1 MTSSLAASLVL
12 SDAAQARE
20 GELRAQL
27 AVALRESQGVAKASR
42 AAEAAST
49 SLDARLA
56 RATEEAERARAQLQA
71 ERAEA
76 AERERELRAKCE
88 TLGAQAKR
96 AERQRGELL
105 AAFKKQ
111 LRLIDVLKRQ
121 RIHVRRCCARDAEH
135 WPTTAPSPL
144 FFPTDGGGKAPV
156 LHRGRVCACA
166 VYSSSCGAFGRCC
179 AVRLRTARSTSSL
192 LK

>member
-1 MTSSLAASLVL
+1 M
-12 SDAAQARE
+12 
-20 GELRAQL
+20 
-27 AVALRESQGVAKASR
+27 ALRESQGVAKASR
-42 AAEAAST
+42 AAEAASS

-76 AERERELRAKCE
+76 AERERDLRAKCE

-121 RIHVRRCCARDAEH
+121 RIHVRRCCFCGWGRALLADKLPLLLFLFSRR
-135 WPTTAPSPL
+135 WRRQGCCPSPRRSL
-144 FFPTDGGGKAPV
+144 CV
-156 LHRGRVCACA
+156 
-166 VYSSSCGAFGRCC
+166 RCLQQQLR
-179 AVRLRTARSTSSL
+179 RLRLVLCRERQFHEDLSL
-192 LK
+192 

>member
-1 MTSSLAASLVL
+1 MGTAECTYLTSSLAASLVL

-42 AAEAAST
+42 AAEAASS

-76 AERERELRAKCE
+76 AERERDLRAKCE

-121 RIHVRRCCARDAEH
+121 RIHVRRRCLCGWGRALADTQPLLLFSFPQMEAARLLSFTEEEFVRALS
-135 WPTTAPSPL
+135 TAAAAAPSA
-144 FFPTDGGGKAPV
+144 G
-156 LHRGRVCACA
+156 A
-166 VYSSSCGAFGRCC
+166 VP
-179 AVRLRTARSTSSL
+179 
-192 LK
+192 